1 MASNRLTPLIVAAL
15 VALASVGVA
24 SALWSKTLTV
34 DGTIATGD
42 LDAGWTFAA
51 CRDFETKDVG
61 QVSVPEADAMGDVP
75 GLETIGFQ
83 VTDAYPGYRADC
95 QLEYTYTGSVPAHVE
110 EITFDPGALT
120 GCDVVQRPTGTLVAE
135 CDEMTVTW
143 VDGLCSQLHAGDFI
157 AGSLRVDIK
166 QAAEQATDYDFDL
179 GVLLVQ
185 YNESACPG

>member
-120 GCDVVQRPTGTLVAE
+120 GCGPTTHGNS
-135 CDEMTVTW
+135 C
-143 VDGLCSQLHAGDFI
+143 
-157 AGSLRVDIK
+157 R
-166 QAAEQATDYDFDL
+166 
-179 GVLLVQ
+179 
-185 YNESACPG
+185 